1 MAEKIQRTIQP
12 AHKSDRIT
20 VEQAKQAW
28 LKVEAE
34 ARNRRSVSERKP
46 EPSVRPAGESG

>member
-1 MAEKIQRTIQP
+1 MPKRVLRTVQP

-28 LKVEAE
+28 LKVEEE
-34 ARNRRSVSERKP
+34 ARNKRKSSSARRSPKTP
-46 EPSVRPAGESG
+46 KT